1 MEKGLQDRSDAIDK
15 VSDVEARIML
25 KETYT
30 IMHQLSASW
39 EKSKVKLEN
48 KYERLSERYE
58 SLQKDFADY
67 KNKLRSMF
75 EL

>member
-1 MEKGLQDRSDAIDK
+1 MEKELQDRSDAIDK
-15 VSDVEARIML
+15 LSEVEVRIML

-30 IMHQLSASW
+30 TMHQLSASW
-39 EKSKVKLEN
+39 EKSKAELEN
-48 KYERLSERYE
+48 KCERLSERYE

-67 KNKLRSMF
+67 KNRLRSIF